1 LDAVNSFECITDIAM
16 AEAVHLIFQNLFFLC
31 HCFFLLKKKMRKKT
45 MKIQQ
50 NFVNILQAHLIPLI
64 RIGLDGIGLDWVEL
78 NWIGLDLTI
87 WNGSINRDYIQLL

>member
-1 LDAVNSFECITDIAM
+1 
-16 AEAVHLIFQNLFFLC
+16 
-31 HCFFLLKKKMRKKT
+31 